1 LVIILSILLSFCFK
15 LTKEYVREHQHIRK
29 VFEFANTNQN
39 LIETLTGGYI
49 RMQKEIVMVIAENID
64 AIVNIYKM
72 SRDKDRRV
80 IEEHIKKAIMD
91 IRDNE
96 K

>member
-1 LVIILSILLSFCFK
+1 MVSFCFK

-39 LIETLTGGYI
+39 LIETLTGGHI

-72 SRDKDRRV
+72 SRDKDIKL
-80 IEEHIKKAIMD
+80 IEENIKKAIMN
-91 IRDNE
+91 IRDNG

>member
-1 LVIILSILLSFCFK
+1 
-15 LTKEYVREHQHIRK
+15 
-29 VFEFANTNQN
+29 
-39 LIETLTGGYI
+39 
-49 RMQKEIVMVIAENID
+49 MQKEIVMIIAENID

>member
-1 LVIILSILLSFCFK
+1 MVSFCFK

-29 VFEFANTNQN
+29 VFEFANTKQN
-39 LIETLTGGYI
+39 LIEALTGGYI

-80 IEEHIKKAIMD
+80 IEENIKKAIIN
-91 IRDNE
+91 IRDDE

>member
-1 LVIILSILLSFCFK
+1 MLSFCFK

-39 LIETLTGGYI
+39 LIETLTGGHI

-72 SRDKDRRV
+72 SRNKDTKL
-80 IEEHIKKAIMD
+80 IEENIKKAIMN
-91 IRDNE
+91 IRDNG